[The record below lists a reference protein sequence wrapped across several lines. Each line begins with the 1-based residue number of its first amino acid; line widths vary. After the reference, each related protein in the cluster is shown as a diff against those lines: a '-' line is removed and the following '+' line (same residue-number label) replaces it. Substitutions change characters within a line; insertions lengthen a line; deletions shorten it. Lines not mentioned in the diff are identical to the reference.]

1 MSTKVILLRFGEL
14 MLKGRNR
21 SRFENQIVQQI
32 KRVLRGTPEAELN
45 TELYGRMY
53 ITLNGADE
61 QAVIGALEG
70 VFGLVS
76 FSTALKTAP
85 ELAAIKEAALAVL
98 DRLPEKP
105 QTFKISVRRVNKQF
119 PHETFELNRL
129 LGGYVL
135 EHREWLS
142 VDVHE
147 PDAELKVEI
156 RHEEAFVFSGSI
168 PGPGGFPLGS
178 NGRAMLMLSGG
189 IDSPVAGWLAM
200 RRGLRIEAVH
210 FHSYPYTSERARQ
223 KVIDLTRVLAQSA
236 GSIHL
241 HLVPFTEIQTKLKEN
256 CRENLLITL
265 MRRAMYRITE
275 QLAEK
280 RRALAIV
287 TGESLGQV
295 ASQTLASMNVI
306 GRAATLP
313 IIRPLV
319 AMDKVEIIP
328 IAEKLETYPISIL
341 PFEDCCTLFVPKN
354 PSTNPSVAAVERQE
368 HYMEE
373 WLPQAIEAAVAG
385 TELLLIKPE
394 EPSDLDRLL

>member
-1 MSTKVILLRFGEL
+1 MSTQVILLRFGEL

-32 KRVLRGTPEAELN
+32 KRVLRATPEAELN

-85 ELAAIKEAALAVL
+85 ELAAIEEAALAVL

-319 AMDKVEIIP
+319 AMDKIEIIP
-328 IAEKLETYPISIL
+328 IAEKLGTFPISIL
-341 PFEDCCTLFVPKN
+341 PYEDCCTLFMPKN

-368 HYMEE
+368 RYMQE

-394 EPSDLDRLL
+394 ESSDLDRLL